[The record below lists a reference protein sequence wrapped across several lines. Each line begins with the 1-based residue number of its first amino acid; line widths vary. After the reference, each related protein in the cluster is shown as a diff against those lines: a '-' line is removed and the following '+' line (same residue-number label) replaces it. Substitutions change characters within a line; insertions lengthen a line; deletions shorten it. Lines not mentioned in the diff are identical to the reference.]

1 MTNTTFVYEIYI
13 ATTREKLWEALT
25 SSDMIKKYW
34 FDLQVQTDW
43 QVGSIV
49 SFFDKNGKIT
59 DKGEVLINEPYHLL
73 SYTFQWL
80 EDKTTRERPTKVS
93 FELKPVNSTVK
104 LTLKHLDLLPT
115 DFVEENDGFKGYNN
129 GWPMILSN
137 LKSLL
142 ETGETLTLD

>member
-1 MTNTTFVYEIYI
+1 MTNTTFIYEIYI
-13 ATTREKLWEALT
+13 ATTQNKLWEALT

-49 SFFDKNGKIT
+49 SFLDKNGKVT
-59 DKGEVLINEPYHLL
+59 DQGKVLINEPYHLL
-73 SYTFQWL
+73 SFTFQWL
-80 EDKTTRERPTKVS
+80 EDKTKRERPTRVS
-93 FELKPVNSTVK
+93 FELKPINSTVK

-115 DFVEENDGFKGYNN
+115 DFFDENDGFKGYNN
-129 GWPMILSN
+129 GWPIILSN

-142 ETGETLTLD
+142 ETGETLTLE